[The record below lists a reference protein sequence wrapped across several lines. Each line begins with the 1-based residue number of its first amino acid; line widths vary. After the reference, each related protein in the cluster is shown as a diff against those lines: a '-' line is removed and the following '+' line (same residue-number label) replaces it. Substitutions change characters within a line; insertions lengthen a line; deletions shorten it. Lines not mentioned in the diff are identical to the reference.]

1 MEETQMAKKLTI
13 TMHENLLERL
23 DKYCDDNFQNRSAM
37 VSIAVKQYLDNIEA
51 LGNLGYIAERL
62 KAMETKKDSEVE
74 AIINENQNA

>member
-1 MEETQMAKKLTI
+1 
-13 TMHENLLERL
+13 MHENLLERL

>member
-1 MEETQMAKKLTI
+1 MAKKLTI